1 MARPEAGIRAG
12 IEEPPSRRRIACDS
26 RWRFNLAKAEVSKMA
41 TAKRP
46 TVEAPTDLSKAAGQT
61 LDGDVMGALLEGCV
75 ELDASDLHLTVG
87 QNPIYRIHGRFR
99 ELAGYREITHED
111 MVAATRYFLGE
122 DEPDNPYWARFHE
135 HGGADIGYEFGKKA
149 RFRVSSFQQR
159 QHPTLALRLIPYELL
174 SFDQLGLPV
183 EQLKDLLHRPR
194 GVLLLTGPTG
204 CGKTTTIASM
214 IDYINT
220 ERDCHIITIE
230 DPIEYY
236 HESKKS
242 IINQREVGIDVSSFA
257 EAVVRNMRSDPDVM
271 LVGEMR
277 DLETM
282 RACLQAAETGHLVF
296 STLHT
301 VSAPKTV
308 DRLVT
313 AFPAIE
319 QEEIRAM
326 TSTSLAAVFSEE
338 LIPRIDKH
346 GRIAAFEIM
355 IGEPGGSAAIGNLI
369 RERKSSQMRT
379 AIQSAA
385 RLGMQLLESHLA
397 RLVRDGKISFEEG
410 YNRSNEKH
418 DFVNFV
424 GPELVPEEYEAALA

>member
-1 MARPEAGIRAG
+1 MTSPQRERVKGPDE
-12 IEEPPSRRRIACDS
+12 
-26 RWRFNLAKAEVSKMA
+26 LAQ
-41 TAKRP
+41 
-46 TVEAPTDLSKAAGQT
+46 AAGRT
-61 LDGDVMGALLEGCV
+61 LDGEVMEALLEGCV
-75 ELDASDLHLTVG
+75 KLDASDLHMTVG
-87 QNPIYRIHGRFR
+87 QDPIYRIHGRLR
-99 ELAGYREITHED
+99 GLGGYRQLTHED
-111 MVAATRYFLGE
+111 LEAAVKFFIGEESAASPYWTRYK
-122 DEPDNPYWARFHE
+122 E
-135 HGGADIGYEFGKKA
+135 HGGADIGYAFQTLA
-149 RFRVSSFQQR
+149 RFRVSIFRQR
-159 QHPTLALRLIPYELL
+159 QHAVLALRLIPYEML
-174 SFDQLGLPV
+174 SFEQLGVP
-183 EQLKDLLHRPR
+183 EERLKDLLHRPR
-194 GVLLLTGPTG
+194 GVILLTGPTG

-214 IDYINT
+214 IDYINR

-236 HESKKS
+236 HESKRS
-242 IINQREVGIDVSSFA
+242 LINQREVGVDVSSFS

-282 RACLQAAETGHLVF
+282 RSCLQAAETGHLVF

-346 GRIAAFEIM
+346 GRIAAYEVM
-355 IGEPGGSAAIGNLI
+355 IGEPGGSPAIGNLI
-369 RERKSSQMRT
+369 RERKTSQMRT
-379 AIQSAA
+379 VIQSSG
-385 RLGMQLLESHLA
+385 RMGMQLLEAHLA
-397 RLVRDGKISFEEG
+397 RLVREGHISFEEG

-418 DFVNFV
+418 DYLNFI
-424 GPELVPEEYEAALA
+424 GPDRVPVEYQHAVD